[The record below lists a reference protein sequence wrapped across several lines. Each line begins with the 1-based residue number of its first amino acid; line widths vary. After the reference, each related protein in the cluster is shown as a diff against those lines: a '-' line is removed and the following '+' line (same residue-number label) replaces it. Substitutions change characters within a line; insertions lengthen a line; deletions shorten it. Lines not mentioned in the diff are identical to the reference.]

1 LLPLAE
7 VCGTW
12 SSGFYFVR
20 MTTLN
25 VVIKTIKL
33 ALQIDMSS
41 IQIKSE
47 SSADQQLNWLEVVRR
62 QVGSLH
68 YGMVQIV
75 VHDSRVIQIEKTER
89 VRLDN
94 KPLPETNHQTKTKP

>member
-68 YGMVQIV
+68 YGVVQIV

-94 KPLPETNHQTKTKP
+94 KPPPETNQQTKTKP